1 MPPLSLH
8 KAYYQVAAAFQRS
21 FRSGHSTFSL
31 ISWHLG
37 ARYVSTRWRMSPR
50 SNHTQTSYLYISGN
64 IDWYLNG
71 VNTSYNN
78 PLLRAVL
85 MFRVIYCHLWAEYG
99 PQQWWCVTCPLA
111 GSSSLLDIREP
122 PGCWNLWAF
131 IARGWLNSKPPYDH
145 TRTNFRYN
153 FAFFCTGLMIL
164 HSENMG
170 HMTHIFREQ
179 NHL

>member
-1 MPPLSLH
+1 
-8 KAYYQVAAAFQRS
+8 
-21 FRSGHSTFSL
+21 
-31 ISWHLG
+31 
-37 ARYVSTRWRMSPR
+37 MSPR

-145 TRTNFRYN
+145 TRTNVVGQTSDTSLRFFLYWINDSALWKYGSYDPYFQRAESFIINWVTHVEHYN
-153 FAFFCTGLMIL
+153 TFEHIWTHTVL
-164 HSENMG
+164 NMLKWVG
-170 HMTHIFREQ
+170 VFKSVA
-179 NHL
+179 